1 MESNN
6 GYRHVMIWVNHSEAV
21 VAVFVG
27 SFPTGWLEIYGK
39 GPHPEQIGGW
49 LVYGV
54 EAHSHE
60 ALKGFHEAI
69 IQHLTPAD
77 AILLLGLGQPKHQL
91 ARFITEQGS
100 HLGHI
105 AQIDTVPRLDRSRAC
120 GPRGGLLSRGT
131 AAPDLMAEPNQIYCG
146 LIPASID
153 VSLKCN

>member
-1 MESNN
+1 LERERGCKNIGADAGWQDSMESNN
-6 GYRHVMIWVNHSEAV
+6 GYRQVMIWVNHSEAV

-27 SFPTGWLEIYGK
+27 SLPTGWLEIYGK

-60 ALKGFHEAI
+60 TLKGFHQEI
-69 IQHLTPAD
+69 IQHLTPVD

-91 ARFITEQGS
+91 AKFITEQGS

-105 AQIDTVPRLDRSRAC
+105 AQIDTVPRL
-120 GPRGGLLSRGT
+120 T
-131 AAPDLMAEPNQIYCG
+131 AAELVAYAEAFFHVELPPQT
-146 LIPASID
+146 
-153 VSLKCN
+153 